1 MRLLAPDAAA
11 PVSLGSAKAAAQWRE
26 GTLGPASSRRC
37 GQLLAAML
45 NKLELRGRPAG
56 APEYRP
62 LQAGAAAASSA
73 PGPCGMTVDSVATN
87 PIATIGPQ
95 RRPRGCTA
103 PLLLPRAAVRSAVQ
117 ILVCRRWSTH
127 AYAAAAR
134 ALHHMPSCRGRRQ
147 RTAAAHVACR
157 RQLGLAWSACG
168 RPCPCLGEHCSP
180 AASTRLHPPIPLS
193 RLLPVRAPAATR
205 TSKADANQ
213 PQLLTKLAAVVL
225 KHAGAP
231 EQCGAVH
238 TGSNISVC

>member
-1 MRLLAPDAAA
+1 
-11 PVSLGSAKAAAQWRE
+11 
-26 GTLGPASSRRC
+26 
-37 GQLLAAML
+37 ML

-95 RRPRGCTA
+95 RRPARVHCLCFCRA
-103 PLLLPRAAVRSAVQ
+103 LLFVQPSRSWYADA
-117 ILVCRRWSTH
+117 RRRTLMQLQRVP
-127 AYAAAAR
+127 R
-134 ALHHMPSCRGRRQ
+134 ALHHMPSCQGRRQ

-157 RQLGLAWSACG
+157 RQLGPAWSAFG
-168 RPCPCLGEHCSP
+168 RPCPCLGEPCSP
-180 AASTRLHPPIPLS
+180 AARTSLHPPIPLS

-231 EQCGAVH
+231 DQCGAMH